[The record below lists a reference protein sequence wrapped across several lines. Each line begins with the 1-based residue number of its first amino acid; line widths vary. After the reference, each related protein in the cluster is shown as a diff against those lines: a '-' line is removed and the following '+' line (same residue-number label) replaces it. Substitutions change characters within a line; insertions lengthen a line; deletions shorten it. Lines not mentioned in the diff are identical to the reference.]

1 LIPADGAQAT
11 FPVKLPT
18 ATADAGANTIVGV
31 AEPGVRVEAQ
41 VIRPGDGSHSLEMEA
56 AGDGT
61 FSFDFTPFFD
71 WEAGDLLRVRQW
83 VTDYAA
89 IQITEESPEM
99 TVVPG
104 P

>member
-18 ATADAGANTIVGV
+18 ASADAGANTIVGI

-41 VIRPGDGSHSLEMEA
+41 VIRPGDGSHALETVA

-71 WEAGDLLRVRQW
+71 WEGGDLLRVWQW

-89 IQITEESPEM
+89 IVITEESPEM